1 MSIVFVN
8 YNQKRVIP
16 MKVDKKMQDGI
27 WDWVKA
33 IILALLLVLI
43 IRFYVFIPL
52 KVEGDSMS
60 PTLAQGNY
68 LLYETFSDID
78 RFDIIIFSNEDGQTL
93 IKRVIGLPGDSI
105 SYSEDQ
111 LYLNGEVIEEPFLG
125 TEQQQGMDVFT
136 SDFDLFSLTGV
147 EIVPEDS
154 YFVLGDNRV
163 RIRDSRIFGFVPQ
176 ADIAGKAAMVYFPFE
191 DFGFIEN

>member
-1 MSIVFVN
+1 
-8 YNQKRVIP
+8 

-111 LYLNGEVIEEPFLG
+111 L
-125 TEQQQGMDVFT
+125 
-136 SDFDLFSLTGV
+136 
-147 EIVPEDS
+147 
-154 YFVLGDNRV
+154 
-163 RIRDSRIFGFVPQ
+163 
-176 ADIAGKAAMVYFPFE
+176 
-191 DFGFIEN
+191 

>member
-1 MSIVFVN
+1 
-8 YNQKRVIP
+8 

-125 TEQQQGMDVFT
+125 TEQQQEMDVFT

-163 RIRDSRIFGFVPQ
+163 RSRDSRIFGFVPQ